1 MIISIDRLTEINNT
15 MLGRGAPVKRD
26 NFGYNKPDYA
36 VCQSIYYGMS
46 YTQAADICNRLQKYI
61 NTQLQGINILDLK
74 ESEEYYLRL
83 AGHKPAVTI
92 KYNDDYT
99 ALYFK
104 YDTDIIS
111 IIKTANNRKWDSN
124 NKCWLVK
131 NNEVLVILNKLSEIA
146 DVENAI
152 KYFKSKYITA
162 ETSTDEEIKNNNI
175 KISVTE
181 NGNYLNLRFDYNTNI
196 INAIKNCLDRKYNSC
211 DHSWTIAKT
220 EVLELV
226 KRLESIGSI
235 DYSELKK
242 YITKNT
248 EVTLKEMVNI
258 SRKPFNHQ
266 LEAARFLLERKK
278 AILADEMGGGKT
290 TSAIIAAYNI
300 EGKKLIVCPASLKLN
315 WEKEILLIDN
325 TAKIGIINGKSI
337 TELTDCDW
345 YIINYDI
352 LNKHLES
359 ILNTDF
365 ACVIL
370 DEAHYIK
377 SINNSGK
384 PVTERG
390 RAVLQITDKIE
401 YVFCLT
407 GTPITNKTK
416 DIFNLLK
423 AIEHP
428 LSKKW
433 MTFALRYCGA
443 YRDRFGWDMNGS
455 TNINELHE
463 RLKPVMLRR
472 LKDELLELPEK
483 IRHFIP
489 VEIDIREYNKQF
501 DEYMLQ
507 RKNITAGEQLVK
519 LNALRHLLA
528 IQKINHTIEQIE
540 NLIEQNKPVV
550 IFTCYDEVVRQII
563 EHFPEAGKI
572 TGECNSI
579 QRQNTVD
586 NFQTGKIKIVVCNII
601 AAGVGITLT
610 ASDTV
615 IFNDFDWTPANHL
628 QAEDRI
634 HRIGQSK
641 KCNIIYM
648 HAENASIDYKISRII
663 ENKLQNINA
672 VIDGNNESIFEELI
686 KNL

>member
-1 MIISIDRLTEINNT
+1 MVISIERLAEINNM

-46 YTQAADICNRLQKYI
+46 YAQAADVCNRLKKYVS
-61 NTQLQGINILDLK
+61 TQLKDISILDLE
-74 ESEEYYLRL
+74 ESEEYYLKL
-83 AGHKPAVTI
+83 AGYKPAVTI
-92 KYNDDYT
+92 KYNNDYT
-99 ALYFK
+99 ALYFR
-104 YDTDIIS
+104 YDPDIVS
-111 IIKTANNRKWDSN
+111 IIKTANNRKWDGN

-131 NNEVLVILNKLSEIA
+131 NNEILVILNKLLQIA

-152 KYFKSKYITA
+152 KYFTSKHITA
-162 ETSTDEEIKNNNI
+162 ETSLDEIKNSNI

-181 NGNYLNLRFDYNTNI
+181 NGDYLNLKFNYNVNI
-196 INAIKNCLDRKYNSC
+196 INAVKACLERKYNST
-211 DHSWTIAKT
+211 DRTWIINKN
-220 EVLELV
+220 EVLELI
-226 KRLESIGSI
+226 KRLEVIENI

-242 YITKNT
+242 YIIEKT
-248 EVTLKEMVNI
+248 EIILKEMANI

-266 LEAARFLLERKK
+266 LEAAKFLLEKKK

-300 EGKKLIVCPASLKLN
+300 KGKKLIICPASLKLN
-315 WEKEILLIDN
+315 WKKEILLVDC

-337 TELTDCDW
+337 TELIDCDW

-359 ILNTDF
+359 ILNTNF

-384 PVTERG
+384 PTAERG
-390 RAVLQITDKIE
+390 KATLQITDKIK

-472 LKDELLELPEK
+472 LKEELLDLPEK
-483 IRHFIP
+483 IRTFIP
-489 VEIDIREYNKQF
+489 VEIDIKEYNKQF

-519 LNALRHLLA
+519 LNALKHLLA
-528 IQKINHTIEQIE
+528 IQKIKYTIEQIE
-540 NLIEQNKPVV
+540 NLVEQNKSVV
-550 IFTCYDEVVRQII
+550 VFTCYDEVVKQII

-572 TGECNSI
+572 TGECSI
-579 QRQNTVD
+579 SSRQKTVD
-586 NFQTGKIKIVVCNII
+586 AFQNNRIKIVVCNII

-648 HAENASIDYKISRII
+648 YAENASIDYKISRII

>member
-152 KYFKSKYITA
+152 KYFKSKYITT